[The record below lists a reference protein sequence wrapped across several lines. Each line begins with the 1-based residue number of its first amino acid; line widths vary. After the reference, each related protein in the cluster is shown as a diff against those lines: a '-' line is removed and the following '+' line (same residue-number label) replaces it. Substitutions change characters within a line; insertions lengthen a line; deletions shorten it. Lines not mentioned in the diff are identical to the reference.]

1 LVGTLINVGAV
12 LAGGTIG
19 SLVGSR
25 FPIGIRVTLMQA
37 IGLATLV
44 IGLQRVL
51 PTSNVLILLGS
62 MLLGVV
68 VGELLRIEDRLEAVG
83 GLAERTFGV
92 KPRVTGRTGAGSDE
106 ASPVARGF
114 VTASLI
120 FCVGPMTILGSFEDG
135 LSSSYQTLA
144 IKSMLDGITAT
155 VLSSSLGWGVLLAAV
170 TVLVF
175 QGTLTLGAGLLRS
188 MLSEPMIVEMT
199 AVGGLLI
206 LGIGLN
212 ILELSRIRV
221 GNMLPA
227 LVFAPVLVAITGTQG
242 SPGVVLGR

>member
-1 LVGTLINVGAV
+1 MVGTLINVGTV
-12 LAGGTIG
+12 LAGGTVG

-25 FPIGIRVTLMQA
+25 IPIGIRVTLMQGV
-37 IGLATLV
+37 GLATLV
-44 IGLQRVL
+44 IGLQRAI
-51 PTSNVLILLGS
+51 PTSNVLILLAS
-62 MLLGVV
+62 VALGIVI
-68 VGELLRIEDRLEAVG
+68 GELLRIEARLESLGDLAQRAFVG
-83 GLAERTFGV
+83 SPATAAPSTASSQEV
-92 KPRVTGRTGAGSDE
+92 
-106 ASPVARGF
+106 SPVARGF

-135 LSSSYQTLA
+135 LTGAYQTLA
-144 IKSMLDGITAT
+144 IKSLLDGISAT
-155 VLSSSLGWGVLLAAV
+155 LLAATLGWGVLLAAG

-175 QGTLTLGAGLLRS
+175 QGALTLGAGLLRGL
-188 MLSEPMIVEMT
+188 LSEPMIVEMT

-227 LVFAPVLVAITGTQG
+227 LVIAPVLVAVAGQ
-242 SPGVVLGR
+242 PGLPGIVLGR